1 MKLTKEVLKKMIK
14 EAIEEAS
21 MNDPQAG
28 PYSVRRARS
37 QQIMRDKAKAGVFD
51 GGYGDQQINAMER
64 AVKTAEMALRM
75 GSSLGVRQSQYDLLV
90 QAAEQGHEQIKNAIA
105 NAIIKL
111 IGMFK
116 LIISLLLFK
125 NNIPLITLKA
135 LSKLSALKKIKDKF
149 T

>member
-64 AVKTAEMALRM
+64 AVKTAEMALTI

-90 QAAEQGHEQIKNAIA
+90 QAAEQGHEQIKNAIE
-105 NAIIKL
+105 NKTIYL
-111 IGMFK
+111 VPYDMRRG
-116 LIISLLLFK
+116 
-125 NNIPLITLKA
+125 
-135 LSKLSALKKIKDKF
+135 
-149 T
+149 